1 MKKQLLLFKN
11 TNMNVAKI
19 SQNQYLKAKKKPW
32 KRKTSLKH
40 YKTEPEL
47 NPRLV

>member
-19 SQNQYLKAKKKPW
+19 SQNQYLKAKKK
-32 KRKTSLKH
+32 TL
-40 YKTEPEL
+40 KTENIFETL
-47 NPRLV
+47 QNWTRTES

>member
-1 MKKQLLLFKN
+1 MKKQLLLFEN
-11 TNMNVAKI
+11 TNVNVANI
-19 SQNQYLKAKKKPW
+19 NQNQYLKAKKKPL

-47 NPRLV
+47 IPRLV

>member
-1 MKKQLLLFKN
+1 MKKQLLWFEN
-11 TNMNVAKI
+11 TNMNVANM
-19 SQNQYLKAKKKPW
+19 SQNQYLKAKKEL